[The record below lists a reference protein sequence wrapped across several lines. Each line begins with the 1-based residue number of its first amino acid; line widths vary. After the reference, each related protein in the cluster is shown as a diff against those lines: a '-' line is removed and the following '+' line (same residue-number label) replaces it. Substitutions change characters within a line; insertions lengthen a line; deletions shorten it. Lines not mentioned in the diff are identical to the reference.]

1 MWKKI
6 LIALASLTLL
16 FFLGSGVFLFLLYR
30 ELPDVKL
37 LKVWRPPEASV
48 VYDYR
53 GRYYGDIGIQRRYYV
68 SLEELPQH
76 LINAFIAAEDKN
88 FYSHSG
94 VDIPSVIRAAIKN
107 IKHRKIVEGASTI
120 TQQLARNLFLTRKR
134 NFKRKLKEALLAI
147 KIEKELSKKEIL
159 ELYLNQ
165 IYLGNGAYGVEAAA
179 KVYFNKH
186 AKELSLE
193 EAALLAGLP
202 KAPSKFN
209 PFLHPELAKNRRNYV
224 LKRMYEDGYITY
236 EEYETAIKKEVVVD
250 QENRYRG
257 SDYFLDMVKS
267 YLIKKYGDEVFRG
280 GFSVYT
286 TVDKDLQVYARRA
299 LRKRLA
305 SIAKLHGFPFLP
317 ESNRQME
324 EFFRKQKINLK
335 PGSVLVAR
343 VKDIKG
349 KTVLLELPKGAVL
362 KADRPELPMKRGD
375 YFFVK
380 VVAKGRAKVMPDLQG
395 ALVSMEVHTGEIR
408 SLIGGYSY
416 YRSPFNRVIQ
426 AKRQPG
432 SAIKPVIYLSAIMKG
447 FTQISTIDASPRSFF
462 DISTG
467 KEWTPKNYH
476 NEEYGI
482 VTLREALAKSIN
494 TAAVNLLDDLGFEI
508 VLKVGDKLGLK
519 SLKPYYSL
527 ALGSV
532 EVTPLELTSAYQT
545 FADLGVRCKPFF
557 IKKVVDKYGNVLEE
571 NQPECETVL
580 PAPEVRVL
588 VDMLRAVVLEGTG
601 RRAASLPRIVAGKT
615 GTTNDYVDAW
625 FVGFS
630 PYVVTGV
637 WVGFDTRKSL
647 GNRMAGSVAALPI
660 WVDYMR
666 VAASKYP
673 NDDFPMPE
681 GVVEVLINRKD
692 YVRADDTCPG
702 TPMVFIEGTEP
713 RLTCSDMRGIFFP

>member
-1 MWKKI
+1 MGKKLLI
-6 LIALASLTLL
+6 LLCLIVILPTVALA
-16 FFLGSGVFLFLLYR
+16 VFLFLLYQ
-30 ELPDVKL
+30 ELPDVSL
-37 LKVWRPPEASV
+37 LKRWKPPEASV

-68 SLEELPQH
+68 SLNEIPQH
-76 LINAFIAAEDKN
+76 VINAFISAEDKN
-88 FYSHSG
+88 FFSHKG
-94 VDIPSVIRAAIKN
+94 IDFPSVLRAAIKN
-107 IKHRKIVEGASTI
+107 IKQRRIVEGASTI

-134 NFKRKLKEALLAI
+134 SFKRKIKEALLAI
-147 KIEKELSKKEIL
+147 KIERELSKKEIL

-165 IYLGNGAYGVEAAA
+165 IYLGNGAYGVEAAS

-186 AKELSLE
+186 VRELSVE

-202 KAPSKFN
+202 KAPSRFN
-209 PFLHPELAKNRRNYV
+209 PFVNPELAKKRRNYV
-224 LKRMYEDGYITY
+224 LKRMYEDGYITL
-236 EEYETAIKKEVVVD
+236 EEYESAVRKPIKVSE
-250 QENRYRG
+250 ENRYRG

-267 YLIKKYGDEVFRG
+267 YLVNRYGDEVFRG

-286 TVDKDLQVYARRA
+286 TVDKDLQAYAKKVLQRR
-299 LRKRLA
+299 LLK
-305 SIAKLHGFPFLP
+305 IARLHGFPFLP
-317 ESNRQME
+317 ENRKQLE
-324 EFFRKQKINLK
+324 EYYRKQKLIFK
-335 PGSVLVAR
+335 PGSVLLAKVSG
-343 VKDIKG
+343 VEG
-349 KTVLLELPKGAVL
+349 KRITAELPKGKKVEL
-362 KADRPELPMKRGD
+362 PRPEIP
-375 YFFVK
+375 VK
-380 VVAKGRAKVMPDLQG
+380 VEDYLFIKVKGKTRFELLPDLQG
-395 ALVSMEVHTGEIR
+395 ALVSIDAHTGEIR
-408 SLIGGYSY
+408 SLIGGFSY

-447 FTQISTIDASPRSFF
+447 YTQISTIDASPKSFF
-462 DISTG
+462 DPSKG
-467 KEWTPKNYH
+467 EEWTPRNYH
-476 NEEYGI
+476 DEEYGI

-494 TAAVNLLDDLGFEI
+494 TASVNLLDELGFEI

-532 EVTPLELTSAYQT
+532 EVSPLELTSAYQV
-545 FADLGVRCKPFF
+545 FANLGVRCEPFF
-557 IKKVVDKYGNVLEE
+557 IKKVVDKYGNILEE
-571 NQPECETVL
+571 NSPVCKTVL

-601 RRAASLPRIVAGKT
+601 RRAARLPRIVAGKT

-630 PYVVTGV
+630 PYIVTGV

-647 GNRMAGSVAALPI
+647 GKDMAGSVAALPI

-681 GVVEVLINRKD
+681 GVIEVLINTKD
-692 YVRADDTCPG
+692 YVKADDTCDG
-702 TPMVFIEGTEP
+702 VPMVFIEGTEP